1 MVDDNYLEI
10 YTDGSCFNNGKKGAN
25 GGIGINFPSFP
36 SLNFSGKVSGKQTNQ
51 RAELEAILKAL
62 QICEYNS
69 QIKNK
74 KIKIYSD
81 STYSINTIT
90 KWMSSWKNNGWKKRD
105 GKEIANIDLIQAL
118 YDKMKDTRTRLGR
131 GTIKFE
137 HVKGHSND
145 PNNDLADYLARK
157 GSEM

>member
-1 MVDDNYLEI
+1 MV
-10 YTDGSCFNNGKKGAN
+10 G
-25 GGIGINFPSFP
+25 
-36 SLNFSGKVSGKQTNQ
+36 
-51 RAELEAILKAL
+51 
-62 QICEYNS
+62 
-69 QIKNK
+69 
-74 KIKIYSD
+74 
-81 STYSINTIT
+81 
-90 KWMSSWKNNGWKKRD
+90 KRD